1 MLKNWYKS
9 IKIPNYYQV
18 LLHQNKSILNKS
30 LKALADSHEQLMF
43 FIKRIKDCIN
53 YINNKNI
60 IVKI

>member
-43 FIKRIKDCIN
+43 FIKHIKDCIN